1 MPSKNETSLVKNGYQ
16 IIRNAIPKKLI
27 EKIQKES
34 LKAIRGK
41 FTGNLYNNFNTKL
54 KKNISS
60 EYQFVK
66 PINENLIYK
75 NLISEILLTNKLFN
89 FTKNLMGSDLAYL
102 DDNVMTINIKNKASN
117 KLNYHFK
124 EWHQEIWS
132 GADISTIIFWLPIFQ
147 KNSSSGQIA
156 FIKGSNNE

>member
-1 MPSKNETSLVKNGYQ
+1 MPTKNETSLVKNGYQ
-16 IIRNAIPKKLI
+16 IIRNVIPKKLI
-27 EKIQKES
+27 KKIQKES

-41 FTGNLYNNFNTKL
+41 FNGNLYNNFNTKL

-66 PINENLIYK
+66 PINQNLIYK

-132 GADISTIIFWLPIFQ
+132 GADISTIIF
-147 KNSSSGQIA
+147 
-156 FIKGSNNE
+156 